1 MLRLPQT
8 LSQSTLPSITTPLSV
23 STPRFAPD
31 SSQLVK
37 DLAFTLGNLSGDILT
52 GTDSDELLKLVIKA
66 RDTISVV
73 PSPTIQSFAP
83 SNHLSTPQS
92 IPPHAQSNTLSQK
105 VNRVRKIVQSGDII
119 TYTGSFLFLDS

>member
-1 MLRLPQT
+1 MCLPQT
-8 LSQSTLPSITTPLSV
+8 LNQSALPSTTNLLSV
-23 STPRFAPD
+23 SIPRSFLDCP
-31 SSQLVK
+31 QLVK
-37 DLAFTLGNLSGDILT
+37 DLAFTLGNFSDDILT
-52 GTDSDELLKLVIKA
+52 GMDLDELLKLVIKA